1 MSDKPTSD
9 HSGQEAV
16 LLEPEPS
23 LPGLGL
29 NLSGLAT
36 LYVLT
41 LRQFVN
47 GKRWWIFALLFLLP
61 AGLAVL
67 LRATTTDLP
76 LRGTEFLLVFWLIP
90 LGLVPLISLLYAS
103 GIVQDELEEQTIT
116 YLLIRPLPKWGIF
129 LAKLLATL
137 TTTALL
143 VAICTSFTYIGIY
156 AFADPPDGESIVVR
170 CLKVD
175 GLMALAAVAYSCLFA
190 LLSLFTRRSLIAGIC
205 YTIILEGILGRLP
218 FATRLLTVAYY
229 FRVIAA
235 RSLDFTITSGTH
247 KVSPIGAAW
256 NIDIEKDPKLL
267 EHPELATC
275 FEVLLGASAV
285 AALIAAVVFTIKE
298 FHVKTPEGS

>member
-1 MSDKPTSD
+1 MSDKPALDYSNEE
-9 HSGQEAV
+9 SV
-16 LLEPEPS
+16 LLEPEPP
-23 LPGLGL
+23 LPRVDF
-29 NLSGLAT
+29 NLSGLVT

-41 LRQFVN
+41 LRQFVR

-67 LRATTTDLP
+67 LRATTDDLP
-76 LRGTEFLLVFWLIP
+76 LRGMEFILVFSLIP

-116 YLLIRPLPKWGIF
+116 YLLIRPLPKWGIY
-129 LAKLLATL
+129 LGKLLATL

-143 VAICTSFTYIGIY
+143 VAICTSFTFIGIY
-156 AFADPPDGESIVVR
+156 AFANPPEGESIIVR

-190 LLSLFTRRSLIAGIC
+190 LISLFTRRSLIAGIC

-235 RSLDFTITSGTH
+235 RTLDFTITEGRH
-247 KVSPIGAAW
+247 RVSPIGHAW
-256 NIDIEKDPKLL
+256 NIDIEKDPSLL
-267 EHPELATC
+267 EHPQLATC
-275 FEVLLGASAV
+275 FEVLVGASIV
-285 AALIAAVVFTIKE
+285 AALIAAFLFTVKE
-298 FHVKTPEGS
+298 FRVKTPEGS

>member
-9 HSGQEAV
+9 YSGQEAV

-90 LGLVPLISLLYAS
+90 LGLVPLITLLYAS

-116 YLLIRPLPKWGIF
+116 YLLIRPLPKWGVY

-156 AFADPPDGESIVVR
+156 AFANPPEGESIIVR

-190 LLSLFTRRSLIAGIC
+190 LISLFTRRSLIAGIC

-235 RSLDFTITSGTH
+235 RSLDFTIADGRH
-247 KVSPIGAAW
+247 KVSPIGHAW
-256 NIDIEKDPKLL
+256 NIDIEKDPNLL

-285 AALIAAVVFTIKE
+285 AALIAAVVFTVKE
-298 FHVKTPEGS
+298 FRVKTPEGS